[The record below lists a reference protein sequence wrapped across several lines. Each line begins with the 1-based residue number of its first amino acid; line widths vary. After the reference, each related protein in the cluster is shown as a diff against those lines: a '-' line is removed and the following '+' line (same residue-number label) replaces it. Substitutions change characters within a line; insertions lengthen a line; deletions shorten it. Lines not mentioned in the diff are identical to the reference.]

1 MLYYKTEITTAGLSP
16 KGLVPSYLHILT
28 YFHFGLVLII
38 ASTFPL
44 KVQTWLFTFI
54 LTTSDTRFCM
64 LVNQT
69 IIYSSL
75 SFLTRFDSVDLI
87 INSYFKELSVQ
98 L

>member
-1 MLYYKTEITTAGLSP
+1 MGP

-44 KVQTWLFTFI
+44 KVQTWLFTFILQTWLFTFI